1 MKQKLFLKQVL
12 LGLNLGLAF
21 VPSAYAET
29 VPDENY
35 TEEIQTLFGQAC
47 ERVKPQETIS
57 SIRMRATDKA
67 TFEAVKNLE
76 AVTSLQNQY
85 DDHDLNVLVYKIV
98 DNYVEDLGVQTTEQ
112 NAQKICVEITG
123 YVSAENI
130 TTALNE
136 LKNEQTNASETE
148 VTNIQPLQEET
159 SEQTSVQVAQSLP
172 QVAPVADENVQP
184 AENMVPEPAKT
195 DVSPTNVMPTPK
207 APSAKLLYIA
217 PLEFFNNTY
226 SKEYVKILNRIF
238 DNNAYYQITEDE
250 NAAGYIIYS
259 KVLRAKVDAINSN
272 TNRMQMVVSVE
283 VKNKMDGSSAIEHQN
298 RFILFNSKEDEQKVA
313 ANLMQKLLTKASK
326 LILNKVERMAR
337 IQAEKNGENSTFI
350 PPKEINPAPL
360 PSVEK

>member
-12 LGLNLGLAF
+12 LGLNLGVAF

-29 VPDENY
+29 MPDENY
-35 TEEIQTLFGQAC
+35 SEEIQTLFGQAC

-123 YVSAENI
+123 YVSADNI
-130 TTALNE
+130 SAALNE

-148 VTNIQPLQEET
+148 ATNIQPLAEET
-159 SEQTSVQVAQSLP
+159 NEEPSVQVAQSLP

-184 AENMVPEPAKT
+184 VEKKAQEPAKT
-195 DVSPTNVMPTPK
+195 NVTLTPK

-250 NAAGYIIYS
+250 NAAGYVIYS

-298 RFILFNSKEDEQKVA
+298 RFILFNSNEDEQKVA

-350 PPKEINPAPL
+350 PPKEINPDPL
-360 PSVEK
+360 PSAEK